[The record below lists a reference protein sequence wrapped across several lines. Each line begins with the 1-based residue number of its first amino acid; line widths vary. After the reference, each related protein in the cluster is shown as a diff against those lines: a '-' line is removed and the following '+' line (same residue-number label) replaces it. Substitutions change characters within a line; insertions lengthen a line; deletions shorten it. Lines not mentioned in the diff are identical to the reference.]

1 MGLPKIKLGRMV
13 GITFQIDPTW
23 FIVFLLI
30 TLSLVTH
37 FSQQFP
43 DWNPAYFWLAGLGT
57 SLLFF
62 VSVLLHELAHSLVA
76 IAKGIPVRSIT
87 LFIFGGVAQISRE
100 ANRPGT
106 EFLVASA
113 GPLAS
118 GIIACFYALLWW
130 LTRGRFAMVSALAEW
145 LVDINLLLAV
155 FNMIP
160 GFPLDGGRILRSIIW
175 AISQDFNQATR
186 VATTMGRVM
195 AYLIIT
201 TGVVVAVFG
210 EGNFLNGL
218 WIGFIGWFLLTAAQ
232 RSQQQIQLR
241 EALSG
246 IKANDLM
253 TRDCPRVP
261 VGITLSRFLDE
272 FVFPSGR
279 DCFLVMEQEML
290 RGVVTLH
297 EVNRIP
303 KPNWERTQL
312 EDIMVPLE
320 RLRWVRPDQDV
331 MKILEHMDRE
341 GISQVPVVDHG
352 RLLGMVGRHEILHL
366 LQSRLEVTA

>member
-1 MGLPKIKLGRMV
+1 MALPKIRLGKMI

-23 FIVFLLI
+23 FIVFILI

-43 DWNPAYFWLAGLGT
+43 DWNPAFFWLAGIVT

-76 IAKGIPVRSIT
+76 MAKGIPVRSIT

-100 ANRPGT
+100 ANRPST
-106 EFLVASA
+106 EFLVAAA

-118 GIIACFYALLWW
+118 GGIALGFAILWW
-130 LTRGRFAMVSALAEW
+130 ASRGRYEILAALSEW
-145 LVDINLLLAV
+145 LLDINLLLAL
-155 FNMIP
+155 FNLIP
-160 GFPLDGGRILRSIIW
+160 GFPLDGGRILRSIVW
-175 AISQDFNQATR
+175 GVSRDFNKATR
-186 VATTMGRVM
+186 VAAALGRII
-195 AYLIIT
+195 AYLFIAS
-201 TGVVVAVFG
+201 GLAYALWW
-210 EGNFLNGL
+210 GNFLNGL

-232 RSQQQIQLR
+232 RSYQQTLLR
-241 EALSG
+241 ESLSG
-246 IKANDLM
+246 VTASDLM

-261 VGITLSRFLDE
+261 VDISLARFLDD
-272 FVFPSGR
+272 FVIPTGR
-279 DCFLVMEQEML
+279 HCFLVMDREML

-297 EVNRIP
+297 EINRIP
-303 KPNWERTQL
+303 RANWDRTPL
-312 EDIMVPLE
+312 EEVMLPLE

-341 GISQVPVVDHG
+341 GISQVPVVDQG
-352 RLLGMVGRHEILHL
+352 RLLGMVGRQEILHL

>member
-1 MGLPKIKLGRMV
+1 MALPKIKLGRMI

-30 TLSLVTH
+30 TFSLVTH

-43 DWNPAYFWLAGLGT
+43 EWNPAFFWAAGVVT

-62 VSVLLHELAHSLVA
+62 LSVVLHELAHSLVA

-100 ANRPGT
+100 ANRPST
-106 EFLVASA
+106 EFLVAAA

-118 GIIACFYALLWW
+118 ALIASFYAMVWW
-130 LTRGRFAMVSALAEW
+130 LTRGRYEILAALAEW

-155 FNMIP
+155 FNLIP

-175 AISQDFNQATR
+175 GISRDFNQATR
-186 VATTMGRVM
+186 IAATMGRVM
-195 AYLIIT
+195 AYMIIAV
-201 TGVVVAVFG
+201 GVAVAVLG

-232 RSQQQIQLR
+232 RSYQQIHLR
-241 EALSG
+241 EALTG

-261 VGITLSRFLDE
+261 VEITLARFLDD
-272 FVFPSGR
+272 FVLPSGR
-279 DCFLVMEQEML
+279 HCFLVMDQDML

-303 KPNWERTQL
+303 RANWEQTRL
-312 EDIMVPLE
+312 DEVMLPLE
-320 RLRWVRPDQDV
+320 RLRWVRPDQDI

-341 GISQVPVVDHG
+341 GISQVPVVDQG
-352 RLLGMVGRHEILHL
+352 RLIGMVGRQEILHL
-366 LQSRLEVTA
+366 LQSRLEITA